1 MPTTSKPT
9 ADATT
14 RFEYQVVKLAD
25 HLSAGVLTGC
35 KLITPATAAS
45 AHLPPAKEWVK
56 PLTQLVTDP
65 DSLPACAT
73 LKHSKTTQ
81 VFRTRLA
88 FASGPIDV
96 ICKRT
101 QTKDPFGRLV
111 GRFVRSRAH
120 KNRDRAL
127 QLLRAGIDTAL
138 PLALI
143 ERTIAPQAAW
153 LITEAIPDA
162 VDLDQVVLMC
172 LPRISQQR
180 ARAVKKALIAV
191 LVEFFHRMES
201 HDLHHR
207 DLKAS
212 NFLITNWDSASGEP
226 RIWIVDL
233 DGLSS
238 RRRYSGRAR
247 RQPLMRLAAS
257 LLSYSSVTRTDYARF
272 LKSYFSQTGAT
283 HNEWKRRFHELQ
295 QRATTYVRRAR
306 QRKRN
311 KLDGYTGDD

>member
-45 AHLPPAKEWVK
+45 ARLPPAKEWVK

-88 FASGPIDV
+88 FARGPIDV

-172 LPRISQQR
+172 LPRIPPQR

-191 LVEFFHRMES
+191 LVEFLHRMES
-201 HDLHHR
+201 YHLHHR

-257 LLSYSSVTRTDYARF
+257 LLSYSSITRTDYARF
-272 LKSYFSQTGAT
+272 LKSYLSQTGAP

-306 QRKRN
+306 RRKRN